1 MYNQEFQKDKNMEH
15 IVVVNQFFPL
25 EPKRNNLMSW
35 KEKDLYIYFID
46 FISSRKTFDFKYRY

>member
-15 IVVVNQFFPL
+15 MVVVNQFFPL
-25 EPKRNNLMSW
+25 ESKRNNLMSC